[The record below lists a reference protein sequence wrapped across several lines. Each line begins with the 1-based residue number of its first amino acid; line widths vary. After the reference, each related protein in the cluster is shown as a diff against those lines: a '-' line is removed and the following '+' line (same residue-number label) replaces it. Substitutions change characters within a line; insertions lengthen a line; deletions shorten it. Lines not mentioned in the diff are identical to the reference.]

1 MKVYSRPEVLEA
13 HIAPAS
19 LITDSAANTDNTSL
33 SNEAPPDSSE
43 FSTINPEPE
52 PEPLVISNPEF
63 RIRTV
68 TFDADG
74 SLELGGIESVGTVG
88 RLFLTLLG
96 ESRIGTSIA
105 APSNVSLLDDLDSA
119 DSVID
124 AIQSVIADHPTL
136 ALAGLLWKE
145 FERSGGSAFLRS
157 L

>member
-13 HIAPAS
+13 HIAPAA
-19 LITDSAANTDNTSL
+19 LITDNAANADNGSL

-43 FSTINPEPE
+43 FSTIDPEPE

-63 RIRTV
+63 RIRTI

-74 SLELGGIESVGTVG
+74 SLQLGGIESVGTVDG
-88 RLFLTLLG
+88 LFLTLLG

-105 APSNVSLLDDLDSA
+105 APSNVSLLDDLDSG

-124 AIQSVIADHPTL
+124 AIQSVIANHPTM
-136 ALAGLLWKE
+136 AFAGLSSEE
-145 FERSGGSAFLRS
+145 FERSGGSAFLTS